1 MHINSLL
8 KKEYVFIF
16 VLKGVFPTLQK
27 VLFFYQCWTM
37 VIFTCMH
44 LCLFKK
50 KTGCSL
56 SFCPAL
62 CNRCKRKHTSLSF
75 IWNGPVDII
84 ILETHI
90 LIFTA
95 KALMGKLPNYISS
108 LLSQRTSTYST
119 RSSEKMLLT
128 VLTSRT
134 EIGKTAFQIYAPFVW
149 NELQSILNLH
159 SLPSLDIFLNDLK
172 TSLTEQC
179 HCI

>member
-1 MHINSLL
+1 M
-8 KKEYVFIF
+8 
-16 VLKGVFPTLQK
+16 
-27 VLFFYQCWTM
+27 
-37 VIFTCMH
+37 
-44 LCLFKK
+44 
-50 KTGCSL
+50 
-56 SFCPAL
+56 
-62 CNRCKRKHTSLSF
+62 
-75 IWNGPVDII
+75 DII

-159 SLPSLDIFLNDLK
+159 SLPSLDI
-172 TSLTEQC
+172 
-179 HCI
+179 